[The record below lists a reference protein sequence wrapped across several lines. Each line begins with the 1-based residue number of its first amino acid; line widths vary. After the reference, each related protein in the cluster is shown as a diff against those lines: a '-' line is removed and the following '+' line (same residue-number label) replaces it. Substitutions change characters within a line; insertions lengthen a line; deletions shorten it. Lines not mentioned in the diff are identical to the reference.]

1 MATQIRGPF
10 NKFAPEA
17 KHKIRPEVIRYPDA
31 AVRRCLNC
39 IGEHEHEWTAGWRS
53 SGLWVLIPEK
63 LGKC

>member
-31 AVRRCLNC
+31 AVRRCLNR
-39 IGEHEHEWTAGWRS
+39 IGEHEHEWTAG
-53 SGLWVLIPEK
+53 
-63 LGKC
+63 